1 MVMSLDVREVH
12 FSYGGGPLVLRGVNL
27 NVPAGEVACI
37 LGPNGCGKSTLLK
50 CVARLLVP
58 THGAVQVGG
67 QNVATLRREE
77 IARLIGY
84 IPQEHILSFP
94 YSVRQVVLMGR
105 APYVAPFASPT
116 ARDIAI
122 SEEAM
127 ERVGIQHLRDKRYTE
142 ISGGERQLALIAR
155 VVAQQP
161 RVLLLDEPTSH
172 LDFRNQIQVLALIRM
187 CARQGMCVVMSS
199 HFPNHALGVASHIA
213 LMKDGTFVAQGPPD
227 QVVTENNLRTIYDV
241 DVRIYTVTD
250 PTDGRLVRFCSP
262 AQLL

>member
-1 MVMSLDVREVH
+1 MVMSLEVREAH
-12 FSYGGGPLVLRGVNL
+12 FSYSSGPPVLRGVNL
-27 NVPAGEVACI
+27 EVPGGVVACI

-50 CVARLLVP
+50 CVARLLAL
-58 THGAVQVGG
+58 TGGAVHVGG
-67 QNVATLRREE
+67 QDVAALRREE

-84 IPQEHILSFP
+84 IPQEHTLSFP
-94 YSVRQVVLMGR
+94 YTVRQVVLMGR

-116 ARDIAI
+116 GRDISIA
-122 SEEAM
+122 EEAM
-127 ERVGIQHLRDKRYTE
+127 ERVAIQHMADKRYTE

-187 CARQGMCVVMSS
+187 CAQQGMSVVMSS
-199 HFPNHALGVASHIA
+199 HFPNHALGVGSHIA
-213 LMKDGTFVAQGPPD
+213 LMKDGVFVAQGPPD
-227 QVVTENNLRTIYDV
+227 QVVTEETLRTIYEV

-250 PTDGRLVRFCSP
+250 PNDGRLIRFCSP

>member
-1 MVMSLDVREVH
+1 MVMSLEVREAH
-12 FSYGGGPLVLRGVNL
+12 FGYPGGPPVLRGVNL
-27 NVPAGEVACI
+27 HVPSGEVACI

-50 CVARLLVP
+50 CVARLLALG
-58 THGAVQVGG
+58 HGAVQVGG
-67 QNVATLRREE
+67 QDVATLRREQ
-77 IARLIGY
+77 IAQLIGY
-84 IPQEHILSFP
+84 IPQEHVLSFP
-94 YSVRQVVLMGR
+94 YTVRQVVLMGR

-116 ARDIAI
+116 ARDITI

-127 ERVGIQHLRDKRYTE
+127 ERVGIHHLANKRYTE

-187 CARQGMCVVMSS
+187 CARQGMSVVMSS
-199 HFPNHALGVASHIA
+199 HFPNQALGVASHIA
-213 LMKDGTFVAQGPPD
+213 LMKDGVFVEQGPPD
-227 QVVTENNLRTIYDV
+227 QVITEETLGTTYDV

-250 PTDGRLVRFCSP
+250 PTDGRLIRFCSP

>member
-1 MVMSLDVREVH
+1 MILQVREAR
-12 FSYGGGPLVLRGVNL
+12 FSYRSGPPVLRGVSL
-27 NVPAGEVACI
+27 EVPAGEVACI

-50 CVARLLVP
+50 CVARLLVL
-58 THGAVQVGG
+58 THGGVQVGG
-67 QNVATLRREE
+67 QDVAALRREE

-84 IPQEHILSFP
+84 IPQEHTLSFP
-94 YSVRQVVLMGR
+94 YTVRQVVLMGR
-105 APYVAPFASPT
+105 AAYVAPFASPT
-116 ARDIAI
+116 AKDVAI

-127 ERVGIQHLRDKRYTE
+127 ERVGIQHLADKRYTE

-161 RVLLLDEPTSH
+161 QVLLLDEPTSH

-187 CARQGMCVVMSS
+187 CARQGMSVVMSS

-213 LMKDGTFVAQGPPD
+213 LMKDGVFVAQGPPEP
-227 QVVTENNLRTIYDV
+227 VVTENTLRAIYDV
-241 DVRIYTVTD
+241 DVRIYTVKD
-250 PTDGRLVRFCSP
+250 PADGRLIRFCSP